1 MARKKSKIRTLRQY
15 LTDFKR
21 EPHRCTCCQAKLN
34 RVSLMLDGVAIHK
47 ENISHLSQQL
57 NDEEWHTLQTTRL
70 KVLCRFCRELHT
82 PPLSVFFDLVGFQ
95 RYLLVDLSMKP
106 SSVREYITRL
116 RRIDMLL
123 VTLKIDMP
131 QLDVAQ
137 IKGILAEHYS
147 KQSFSNSGP
156 TLNQYADYVT
166 ECLASD
172 MAAEKACFNVRG

>member
-47 ENISHLSQQL
+47 EDISHLSQQL

-82 PPLSVFFDLVGFQ
+82 PPLPVFFDLVGFQ
-95 RYLLVDLSMKP
+95 RYLLVDLSMKRGLRANDAKNHANSV
-106 SSVREYITRL
+106 SSLFILKLIGTAFTATSVVMVGL
-116 RRIDMLL
+116 RDGSAWKKEI
-123 VTLKIDMP
+123 
-131 QLDVAQ
+131 
-137 IKGILAEHYS
+137 IL
-147 KQSFSNSGP
+147 
-156 TLNQYADYVT
+156 
-166 ECLASD
+166 
-172 MAAEKACFNVRG
+172 R